1 MDRDITPGLLVLHG
15 NRLELLR
22 DAVFDWTG
30 RQPLRPLEEEIVLVQ
45 SNGVA
50 EWLKMAMASQRGVCA
65 VTRVELPSRFL
76 WRVYRQVLGR
86 ATVPRHSPLDKG
98 PLTWRL
104 MRELPEHLGEPGFE
118 PLAQFLAG
126 GDVARRLQLAQRLAD
141 LYDQYEVYRADW
153 LEAWARGHD
162 VLARPA
168 LSPTLSPSISAERVP
183 EDQGWQ
189 PALWRDVLAQLDD
202 GERDLSRDRIH
213 RRFVRALESADAGAL
228 AGVLPRRVVVFGMA
242 HLPSQTLEALV
253 ALSAH
258 AQVILAVPNPCRFH
272 WADIMDGRELLFTQ
286 RRRQPLREGRA
297 LDALPLDELHGHAHP
312 LLAAWG
318 RQGRDFIRQLDA
330 FDDAQAARER
340 FSLPRIDLFDEA
352 EGVTLLEQVQARIRD
367 MSPLDEHPRAQGQVD
382 PRALATDRSIVF
394 HVAHG
399 AQRELEVLHDQLLAL
414 FARAPADQPL
424 SPRDVVV
431 MVPEIDTMASAIQA
445 VFGQYPRQDPRHIP
459 FEIAD
464 QRQREHNPLLVAVD
478 WLMRLPQQR
487 CTLAEVR
494 DLLDVPAVR
503 RRLGLAEDDLPRLT
517 EWLAGAN
524 VRWGLS
530 AGQRAGLGLDTC
542 GEQNTWL
549 FGLRRMLLGYAS
561 GEGLDFAG
569 IEPYGEVAGLEAAL
583 AGRLAELVE
592 RLSHWSAALSRPATP
607 VAWGERIRQ
616 LLADLF
622 MAADERDRLSLA
634 ELDHALGQWLEAA
647 GDAGFEGEL
656 PLAAAREAWLAGVD
670 DTTLNKRFMAGGV
683 TFCTLMPMRAV
694 PFEVVCLLGMNE
706 GDYPR
711 QSARNDFDLMA
722 LPGQRRPG
730 DRARRD
736 DDRYLMLEA
745 VLSAR
750 RVLYISWTGRSVRDN
765 SEQPP
770 SVLVSQLRDYLAAG
784 WGDEVLG
791 QRTTEHPLQPFSR
804 RYFERVEG
812 APGQG
817 GEPALFTYAR
827 EWQAAHAPREAPPDA
842 SATADSSTLNGLTPS
857 EASPDQDSAHV
868 LLARDLVALLR
879 NPVKV
884 FFQRRLQVLL
894 DDPRDQPEALED
906 DEPMSLSGLA
916 WHQALHDGLADAM
929 AASATGADAARAV
942 HRASQRLQRAG
953 TLPLGALG
961 EMHRAAL
968 EAESLPVL
976 DHWQPWAEAHPPLD
990 ERHALH
996 VAHGGWAVHDWLDGL
1011 RSPSGA
1017 EQRAGADKPWR
1028 VSLQLSRLG
1037 SGPKATLR
1045 PERLLEAWV
1054 WSLLASACGHPVN
1067 TLVLGRD
1074 LVVQAQAVEPSQA
1087 RDILIDLLD
1096 AWREALRT
1104 PLPVACLT
1112 ALAWLDK
1119 PDSARAKYDA
1129 SDFGRG
1135 EGEDVY
1141 LARLYPDFASLV
1153 ADGRFEVLAERLY
1166 GPYLRWVRGSVTAV
1180 PLPRDTAADAGGAA

>member
-1 MDRDITPGLLVLHG
+1 MASTIVPGLLVLHG

-22 DAVFDWTG
+22 DAVFDWTA
-30 RQPLRPLEEEIVLVQ
+30 RQPLHPLEEEIVLVQ

-50 EWLKMAMASQRGVCA
+50 EWLKMALAADRGVCA

-86 ATVPRHSPLDKG
+86 ATVPRRSPLDKDT
-98 PLTWRL
+98 LAWRL
-104 MRELPEHLGEPGFE
+104 MRELPERLEEPGFE

-126 GDVARRLQLAQRLAD
+126 GDVARRWQLAQRLAD
-141 LYDQYEVYRADW
+141 LFDQYQVYRSDW
-153 LEAWARGHD
+153 LESWAQGRD
-162 VLARPA
+162 QLARTLLPA
-168 LSPTLSPSISAERVP
+168 SAGAVPVPVP
-183 EDQGWQ
+183 EDQRWQ
-189 PALWRDVLAQLDD
+189 PALWRDVLAQLRDD
-202 GERDLSRDRIH
+202 EQDLSRDRIH
-213 RRFVRALESADAGAL
+213 RRFVKALESAAPGQL
-228 AGVLPRRVVVFGMA
+228 AGIVPRRVVVFGMA

-297 LDALPLDELHGHAHP
+297 LDLLPLDELHGHAHP

-318 RQGRDFIRQLDA
+318 RQGRDFIRQLDL
-330 FDDAQAARER
+330 FDDALVARER
-340 FSLPRIDLFDEA
+340 FALPRIDLFDEA
-352 EGVTLLEQVQARIRD
+352 EGASLLDQVQARIRD
-367 MSPLDEHPRAQGQVD
+367 MSPLPEHPRAQGTAQ
-382 PRALATDRSIVF
+382 PRDWAADRSIVF
-394 HVAHG
+394 QVAHS

-414 FARAPADQPL
+414 FAHPPGGTPL

-431 MVPEIDTMASAIQA
+431 MVPEVDTMASAIQA
-445 VFGQYPRQDPRHIP
+445 VFGQYPRHDTRYIP

-464 QRQREHNPLLVAVD
+464 QRQRDHNPLLVAID

-494 DLLDVPAVR
+494 DLLDVPAIR
-503 RRLGLAEDDLPRLT
+503 RRLRLREDDLPRLT

-530 AGQRAGLGLDTC
+530 AGQRADLGLDTC

-549 FGLRRMLLGYAS
+549 FGLRRMLLGYAN
-561 GEGLDFAG
+561 GDGADFAG

-583 AGRLAELVE
+583 AGPLAEFVQ
-592 RLSHWSAALSRPATP
+592 RLSHWSAVLGRPATP
-607 VAWGERIRQ
+607 VAWAEHIRA

-622 MAADERDRLSLA
+622 EAADERDRLSLA
-634 ELDHALGQWLEAA
+634 ELDDALGQWLAA
-647 GDAGFEGEL
+647 SGDAGFDGEL
-656 PLAAAREAWLAGVD
+656 PLAAAREAWLSGVD
-670 DTTLNKRFMAGGV
+670 ETALNKRFMAGGV

-722 LPGQRRPG
+722 QPGQRRPG

-804 RYFERVEG
+804 RYFEGHERH
-812 APGQG
+812 AAD
-817 GEPALFTYAR
+817 EPALFTYAR
-827 EWQAAHAPREAPPDA
+827 EWQAAHDIERPAA
-842 SATADSSTLNGLTPS
+842 SLPVQGL
-857 EASPDQDSAHV
+857 SPDQDVAAANV
-868 LLARDLVALLR
+868 LQVRDLVSLLR

-884 FFQRRLQVLL
+884 FFQRRLQVVLN
-894 DDPRDQPEALED
+894 DPRDQPEALED
-906 DEPMSLSGLA
+906 DEPMAMSGLD
-916 WHQALHDGLADAM
+916 WHQALHDCLSDAM
-929 AASATGADAARAV
+929 AASTVGADAGDAARQ
-942 HRASQRLQRAG
+942 ASLRLQRAG
-953 TLPLGALG
+953 LLPLGALG
-961 EMHRAAL
+961 EMHREAL

-976 DHWQPWAEAHPPLD
+976 DHWQPWQAAHPLM
-990 ERHALH
+990 EVRHALKFEH
-996 VAHGGWAVHDWLDGL
+996 EGLAVHDWLDGL
-1011 RSPSGA
+1011 REPSSA
-1017 EQRAGADKPWR
+1017 EVRAGDACPWR
-1028 VSLQLSRLG
+1028 ATLPLSRLG
-1037 SGPKATLR
+1037 SGPKLTVR
-1045 PERLLEAWV
+1045 PDKLLDAWV
-1054 WSLLASACGHPVN
+1054 WSLLASACGHPVD

-1074 LVVQAQAVEPSQA
+1074 LAVQARAVDPADA
-1087 RDILIDLLD
+1087 REVLIDLLQ
-1096 AWREALRT
+1096 AWREALQA

-1112 ALAWLDK
+1112 ALTWLDK
-1119 PDSARAKYDA
+1119 PENAPRLYNP
-1129 SDFGRG
+1129 SDRGRG

-1141 LARLYPDFASLV
+1141 LARLYPDFAALT
-1153 ADGRFEVLAERLY
+1153 ADGRMPDLAERLY
-1166 GPYLRWVRGSVTAV
+1166 GPLKAWLDSSVMAV
-1180 PLPRDTAADAGGAA
+1180 PLDRSDIDGEGAP

>member
-1 MDRDITPGLLVLHG
+1 MASDIIPGLLVLHG

-30 RQPLRPLEEEIVLVQ
+30 RQALRPLEEEIFLVQ

-50 EWLKMAMASQRGVCA
+50 EWLKMALASSRGVCA
-65 VTRVELPSRFL
+65 VTRVELPARFL

-86 ATVPRHSPLDKG
+86 ASVPRRSPLDKE

-104 MRELPEHLGEPGFE
+104 MRELPAHLHEPGFE
-118 PLAQFLAG
+118 PLAEFLEG

-153 LEAWARGHD
+153 LEAWAGGHD
-162 VLARPA
+162 VLARAP
-168 LSPTLSPSISAERVP
+168 LSVAGATEAVP
-183 EDQGWQ
+183 DDQRWQ
-189 PALWRDVLAQLDD
+189 PALWRDVLAQLQD

-213 RRFVRALESADAGAL
+213 RRFVQALNAAQPSDLPA
-228 AGVLPRRVVVFGMA
+228 LPRRVVVFGMA
-242 HLPSQTLEALV
+242 HLPAQTLEALV

-258 AQVILAVPNPCRFH
+258 AQVILAVPNPCRYH

-297 LDALPLDELHGHAHP
+297 LEVLPLDELHGHAHP

-330 FDDAQAARER
+330 FDDSQVALER
-340 FSLPRIDLFDEA
+340 FALPRIDLFDET
-352 EGVTLLEQVQARIRD
+352 EGDTLLAQVQARIRD
-367 MSPLDEHPRAQGQVD
+367 MSPLPEHPRALGTAN
-382 PRALATDRSIVF
+382 PEALAADHSIVF
-394 HVAHG
+394 QVAHS

-414 FARAPADQPL
+414 FAKPPGGTTI

-431 MVPEIDTMASAIQA
+431 MVPNVDTVASAIQA
-445 VFGQYPRQDPRHIP
+445 VFGQYPRHDPRHIP

-517 EWLAGAN
+517 EWLAGAQ

-561 GEGLDFAG
+561 GDGLDFAG
-569 IEPYGEVAGLEAAL
+569 IEPYGEVAGLDAAL
-583 AGRLAELVE
+583 AGRLAELVA
-592 RLSHWSAALSRPATP
+592 RLSHWSAALSRPATC
-607 VAWGERIRQ
+607 ADWGVRIRQ
-616 LLADLF
+616 LLTELF
-622 MAADERDRLSLA
+622 TAADERDRLTLT
-634 ELDHALGQWLEAA
+634 ELDDALGQWLEASE
-647 GDAGFEGEL
+647 DAGFDGEL
-656 PLAAAREAWLAGVD
+656 PLAAAREAWLGGVD
-670 DTTLNKRFMAGGV
+670 ATALNKRFMAGGV

-722 LPGQRRPG
+722 RPGQRRPG

-750 RVLYISWTGRSVRDN
+750 QVLYISWTGRSVRDN

-784 WGDEVLG
+784 WGDDVLG

-804 RYFERVEG
+804 RYFEG
-812 APGQG
+812 DDAHGHDHGQ
-817 GEPALFTYAR
+817 ALFTYAR
-827 EWQAAHAPREAPPDA
+827 EWQAAHDDASLAPAGEDASALPDA
-842 SATADSSTLNGLTPS
+842 SEQKEL
-857 EASPDQDSAHV
+857 QV
-868 LLARDLVALLR
+868 RDLVAMLR
-879 NPVKV
+879 NPVKL
-884 FFQRRLQVLL
+884 FFLRRLQVVL
-894 DDPRDQPEALED
+894 DDPRDQPEALDD
-906 DEPMSLSGLA
+906 DEPMALFGLA
-916 WHQALHDGLADAM
+916 RHQALQACLGDAM
-929 AASATGADAARAV
+929 AATALGGDAIEAL
-942 HRASQRLQRAG
+942 HQASRRLQRAG
-953 TLPLGALG
+953 MLPLGALG
-961 EMHRAAL
+961 EMSRLAL
-968 EAESLPVL
+968 ESDSLPVL
-976 DHWQPWAEAHPPLD
+976 DHWQPWQQAHPLLD
-990 ERHALH
+990 ERRALH
-996 VAHGGWAVHDWLDGL
+996 FEDDTGLAVHDWLDGL
-1011 RSPSGA
+1011 REPSSA
-1017 EQRAGADKPWR
+1017 EARAGDARPWR
-1028 VSLQLSRLG
+1028 VSLPLSRLG
-1037 SGPKATLR
+1037 QGPRSTLR
-1045 PERLLEAWV
+1045 PEALLDTWV
-1054 WSLLASACGHPVN
+1054 WSLLASACGHPVD

-1074 LVVQAQAVEPSQA
+1074 LAVQARAVHADDA
-1087 RDILIDLLD
+1087 RELLTGLLQS
-1096 AWREALRT
+1096 WREALQA
-1104 PLPVACLT
+1104 PLPVACRT

-1119 PDSARAKYDA
+1119 PESAPRIYNTGDHVH
-1129 SDFGRG
+1129 G
-1135 EGEDVY
+1135 EAEDVY
-1141 LARLYPDFASLV
+1141 LSRLYPDFDALA
-1153 ADGRFEVLAERLY
+1153 ADGRLPDLAEQLY
-1166 GPYLRWVRGSVTAV
+1166 GAYRRWLDSSVTAV
-1180 PLPRDTAADAGGAA
+1180 PLVADASIPSVTTSAAIATQKGVADA

>member
-1 MDRDITPGLLVLHG
+1 MEHDIVPGLLVLHG

-22 DAVFDWTG
+22 DAVFDWAA
-30 RQPLRPLEEEIVLVQ
+30 RQPLHPLEEEIVLVQ

-50 EWLKMAMASQRGVCA
+50 EWLKMALASTRGVCA

-86 ATVPRHSPLDKG
+86 LTVPRRSPLDKDT
-98 PLTWRL
+98 LAWRL
-104 MRELPEHLGEPGFE
+104 MRELPERLDEPGFE
-118 PLAQFLAG
+118 PLAEFLNG
-126 GDVARRLQLAQRLAD
+126 DDVARRWQLAQRLAD
-141 LYDQYEVYRADW
+141 LYDQYQVYRSDW
-153 LEAWARGHD
+153 LEAWAQGQDR
-162 VLARPA
+162 LARPTA
-168 LSPTLSPSISAERVP
+168 LTSTPAAPVP
-183 EDQGWQ
+183 GDQRWQ
-189 PALWRDVLAQLDD
+189 PALWRHVLAQLRDD
-202 GERDLSRDRIH
+202 EQDLSRDRIH
-213 RRFVRALESADAGAL
+213 RRFVRALESAAPGQL
-228 AGVLPRRVVVFGMA
+228 AGTVPRRVVVFGMA

-297 LDALPLDELHGHAHP
+297 LDLLPLDELHGHAHP

-318 RQGRDFIRQLDA
+318 RQGRDFIRQLDM
-330 FDDAQAARER
+330 FDDARLAQER
-340 FSLPRIDLFDEA
+340 FAIPRIDLFDES
-352 EGVTLLEQVQARIRD
+352 EGTPLLDQVQARIRD
-367 MSPLDEHPRAQGQVD
+367 MSPLGEHPRALGESSPEAWAD
-382 PRALATDRSIVF
+382 DRSIVF
-394 HVAHG
+394 QVAHS

-414 FARAPADQPL
+414 FAHPPGGTPL

-431 MVPEIDTMASAIQA
+431 MVPEVDTMTSAIQA
-445 VFGQYPRQDPRHIP
+445 VFGQYPRHDARHIP

-530 AGQRAGLGLDTC
+530 AGQRAGLGLETC

-561 GEGLDFAG
+561 GDGADFAG

-583 AGRLAELVE
+583 AGRLAELVD
-592 RLSHWSAALSRPATP
+592 RLSHWSAVLGRPATT
-607 VAWGERIRQ
+607 ADWAAHIRA

-622 MAADERDRLSLA
+622 EAADEHDRLSLA
-634 ELDHALGQWLEAA
+634 ELDDALGQWLEAS

-656 PLAAAREAWLAGVD
+656 PLAAAREAWLSGVD
-670 DTTLNKRFMAGGV
+670 ETALNKRFMAGGV

-722 LPGQRRPG
+722 QPGQRRPG

-784 WGDEVLG
+784 WGDQVLG

-804 RYFERVEG
+804 RYFEG
-812 APGQG
+812 I
-817 GEPALFTYAR
+817 PALFTYAR
-827 EWQAAHAPREAPPDA
+827 EWQAAHESRDA
-842 SATADSSTLNGLTPS
+842 SLPPPAQADDT
-857 EASPDQDSAHV
+857 EQDIAAAKV
-868 LLARDLVALLR
+868 LRARDLVALLR

-884 FFQRRLQVLL
+884 FFQRRLQVVL

-906 DEPMSLSGLA
+906 DEPMAMSGLD
-916 WHQALHDGLADAM
+916 WHQALSDCLAEAMDAG
-929 AASATGADAARAV
+929 AAGADAAQAAR
-942 HRASQRLQRAG
+942 HASQRLQRAG
-953 TLPLGALG
+953 LLPLGALG
-961 EMHRAAL
+961 EMHREAL
-968 EAESLPVL
+968 EADSLPVL
-976 DHWQPWAEAHPPLD
+976 DHWQPWQGAHPPLD
-990 ERHALH
+990 QRHVLRFEH
-996 VAHGGWAVHDWLDGL
+996 NGLAVHDWLDGL
-1011 RSPSGA
+1011 REPSSVERRTGSTC
-1017 EQRAGADKPWR
+1017 PWR
-1028 VSLQLSRLG
+1028 VSLPLSRLG
-1037 SGPKATLR
+1037 SGPKAALR
-1045 PERLLEAWV
+1045 PDKLLDAWV
-1054 WSLLASACGHPVN
+1054 WSLLASACGHPVD

-1074 LVVQAQAVEPSQA
+1074 LVVQARAVDPEHA
-1087 RDILIDLLD
+1087 RAVLADLLQ
-1096 AWREALRT
+1096 AWDEALQA

-1119 PDSARAKYDA
+1119 PESAP
-1129 SDFGRG
+1129 GRYNPSERGYG

-1141 LARLYPDFASLV
+1141 LARLYPDFAALT
-1153 ADGRFEVLAERLY
+1153 ADGRMPDLAERLY
-1166 GPYLRWVRGSVTAV
+1166 GPLKLWLESSVTAV
-1180 PLPRDTAADAGGAA
+1180 PLDRDAGADRVSIGAEAAP